1 MNFKEKLIELDACD
15 PALDWMDKN
24 GITTI
29 GESWEKCPCGDW
41 LLWVAARFGLTPE
54 RHKKIVL
61 AACEIARMVLKYIP
75 EGENRPLRA
84 IKAAEA
90 WATGDGTIEDVR
102 VAAYAADKAAAHAAK
117 AAAHAANAAAHAANA
132 AAHAAYAVYA
142 AAYAAYAT
150 AYATAEAHVAYAVF
164 AASMAHAAY
173 AAYAAGKAV
182 DAAAYATVAAGRD
195 KILKK
200 FADIVRKHLSCPEW
214 DGEEN
219 A

>member
-15 PALDWMDKN
+15 LALDWMDKN

-29 GESWEKCPCGDW
+29 GESWEKCPRGDW

-84 IKAAEA
+84 IEAAEA

-102 VAAYAADKAAAHAAK
+102 VAADAADKAAGTADK

-132 AAHAAYAVYA
+132 ANAAYAVYA
-142 AAYAAYAT
+142 ASYAAYAT
-150 AYATAEAHVAYAVF
+150 AYATAEAHVAYAVY

-173 AAYAAGKAV
+173 ASYAAGKAV
-182 DAAAYATVAAGRD
+182 DAAAYATAEAGRD
-195 KILKK
+195 KTLKK